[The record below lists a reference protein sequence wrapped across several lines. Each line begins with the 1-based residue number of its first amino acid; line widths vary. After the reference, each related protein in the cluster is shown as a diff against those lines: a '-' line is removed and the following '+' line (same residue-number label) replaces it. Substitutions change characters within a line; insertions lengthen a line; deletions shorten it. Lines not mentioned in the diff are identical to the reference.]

1 MPKRPKIPTFLT
13 TLILCAHLAAPAQN
27 EPVIILRGII
37 NDATTGEPIPLATIS
52 VTANGITTISND
64 AGYFVF
70 KLPTNDQ
77 HDTIYISHIGYQSI
91 ALIFPSDRW
100 RPSDLGAGPIS
111 TTTKTI
117 TLHPTAIQLPNVT
130 VRPVNPNT
138 IIDRAIAR
146 IPDNYPIRPF
156 VSTGFYRIAGT
167 LKGKIIDLSEAVFDI
182 YSPDNQRKDMQFRL
196 IKARADRDLTA
207 YDGRPWG
214 MGRKPDDL
222 MDRDMV
228 SRIHETQILG
238 DQGRN
243 DHEFTYNGLID
254 YEGHIAYEL
263 SFDQK
268 DGIAKP
274 PYRGRIIIDTASL
287 AFLCFDYGLS
297 PKGAP
302 YRSLGPGPNH
312 NDVVSAHLLIEYRRY
327 GNKYYLDR
335 VSTEHRIHSYID
347 GSPPI
352 DYDTGLIALN
362 YLVTRIDTGFTT
374 YAKIGKK
381 IKTDKTIDHQIHEN
395 TTDNDDYWENYNAI
409 EANFNVDSALA
420 AIRRTNEAWKKQKH

>member
-1 MPKRPKIPTFLT
+1 MAKLPKIPTFLT
-13 TLILCAHLAAPAQN
+13 TLILCVRLAASAQD

-37 NDATTGEPIPLATIS
+37 TDATTGEPIPLATIS

-70 KLPTNDQ
+70 KLPINNQ
-77 HDTIYISHIGYQSI
+77 HDTIYISHVGYQSI
-91 ALIFPSDRW
+91 AM
-100 RPSDLGAGPIS
+100 
-111 TTTKTI
+111 TI
-117 TLHPTAIQLPNVT
+117 DPADTAMRTIALHPAAIQLPGVT

-146 IPDNYPIRPF
+146 IPDNYPTRPF
-156 VSTGFYRIAGT
+156 VSTGFYRITGT
-167 LKGKIIDLSEAVFDI
+167 LKGKIINLSEAVFDI
-182 YSPDNQRKDMQFRL
+182 YSPDNQRKNMQFRL

-214 MGRKPDDL
+214 NGRRPNDL

-238 DQGRN
+238 DAGKN

-254 YEGHIAYEL
+254 YEGHTAYEI

-274 PYRGRIIIDTASL
+274 LYKGRIIIDTASL

-297 PKGAP
+297 PKGFP
-302 YRSLGPGPNH
+302 YRDLGRGPSH
-312 NDVVSAHLLIEYRRY
+312 NELVSAHLISAYRRY
-327 GNKYYLDR
+327 GSKYYLDR
-335 VSTEHRIHSYID
+335 VLVEQRIHCYVD
-347 GSPPI
+347 DPQPL
-352 DYDTGLIALN
+352 DYDTSLVLTN
-362 YLVTRIDTGFTT
+362 YLVTRIDTGFTA

-381 IKTDKTIDHQIHEN
+381 IKTDKTIEHQVREN
-395 TTDNDDYWENYNAI
+395 TTDNDNYWENYNAI

-420 AIRRTNEAWKKQKH
+420 AIRANNGKAQRK

>member
-1 MPKRPKIPTFLT
+1 MMPKLPKIATLLT
-13 TLILCAHLAAPAQN
+13 TLILCTHLAANAQD
-27 EPVIILRGII
+27 EPFILLRGII
-37 NDATTGEPIPLATIS
+37 NDAATGEPIPLATIS
-52 VTANGITTISND
+52 VTANGITTISNES
-64 AGYFVF
+64 GYFVF
-70 KLPTNDQ
+70 KLPIPNQ
-77 HDTIYISHIGYQSI
+77 HDTIFISHIGYQSV
-91 ALIFPSDRW
+91 ALTIDAT
-100 RPSDLGAGPIS
+100 D

-117 TLHPTAIQLPNVT
+117 NLHPIAIQLPNVT

-138 IIDRAIAR
+138 LIDSAIAR
-146 IPDNYPIRPF
+146 IPENYPTRPF
-156 VSTGFYRIAGT
+156 VSTGFYRITGT
-167 LKGKIIDLSEAVFDI
+167 LKGKIIGLSEAVFDI
-182 YSPDNQRKDMQFRL
+182 YSPDNQRENMQFRL

-214 MGRKPDDL
+214 IGRRPDEL

-238 DQGRN
+238 DLGRN

-254 YEGHIAYEL
+254 YEGHTAYEL
-263 SFDQK
+263 TFDQK
-268 DGIAKP
+268 DGVAKP
-274 PYRGRIIIDTASL
+274 LFRGRIIIDTASL

-297 PKGAP
+297 PKGLP

-312 NDVVSAHLLIEYRRY
+312 NDIVSAHLLIEYRRY

-347 GSPPI
+347 GTQPV

-362 YLVTRIDTGFTT
+362 YLVTRIDTGFTA

-381 IKTDKTIDHQIHEN
+381 IKTDKTIEHQVREN
-395 TTDNDDYWENYNAI
+395 TTVNDNYWENHNAI
-409 EANFNVDSALA
+409 EANFNVDSALNV
-420 AIRRTNEAWKKQKH
+420 IRANNDHLDRTKSRK